1 MSKRERDRP
10 DDLHE
15 PPSPEE
21 AHQQAERE
29 RQAAERAEWQRRAND
44 PESAGPG
51 LGRAQDIDRP
61 APPPRGG
68 PLPAVPGVR
77 VAPTADAGPL
87 PRVVK
92 DFERAPA
99 GTQRF
104 KLRAMPM
111 AGQVYPTAY
120 VLAPDGDE
128 DAARR
133 HYLAVQGIDKLVER
147 QEKAGVAPDKIERPV
162 VDVRALPD

>member
-1 MSKRERDRP
+1 MSRRERDRL
-10 DDLHE
+10 DE

-21 AHQQAERE
+21 AQQQAEAQ

-51 LGRAQDIDRP
+51 LGRAQDLDPPRP
-61 APPPRGG
+61 APKGG
-68 PLPAVPGVR
+68 PAIPGLQQGPVADPAPV
-77 VAPTADAGPL
+77 

-104 KLRAMPM
+104 KCRALPF
-111 AGQVYPTAY
+111 AGQVPPTLY

-128 DAARR
+128 DAARAF
-133 HYLAVQGIDKLVER
+133 YLEQAGIGEQVKA
-147 QEKAGVAPDKIERPV
+147 QEKAGVPADKIERPV
-162 VDVRALPD
+162 VHLKALPD